1 MFVCSFVFSPGVPKL
16 RPAKLQELAVTSRDL
31 WTADRKTH
39 KKVTWPS
46 CFPTKEKKMSKKIK
60 LFSKENLQKVSTTC
74 SVKLNIHLY
83 NLSYIHVHTACTCT
97 PLHKSYVKLQLEKKK
112 FYSEQS
118 FIFIELNVFW
128 GYFYQKWVRK
138 SRMSGILF
146 FFFLVAFHH
155 YKIQQIHVVAKE
167 KIV

>member
-39 KKVTWPS
+39 KKVAWPS
-46 CFPTKEKKMSKKIK
+46 FFPTKEKKISKKIK

-74 SVKLNIHLY
+74 SVKLNTHLY
-83 NLSYIHVHTACTCT
+83 IICYIHVHTVCTWT
-97 PLHKSYVKLQLEKKK
+97 RLHKSYVKLQLEKKK

-118 FIFIELNVFW
+118 FIFYRTKCFL
-128 GYFYQKWVRK
+128 
-138 SRMSGILF
+138 MILLSKVSEKITHEWHFIF
-146 FFFLVAFHH
+146 FFHVAFHH
-155 YKIQQIHVVAKE
+155 YKIQQIVAKE

>member
-39 KKVTWPS
+39 KKVAWPS
-46 CFPTKEKKMSKKIK
+46 FFPTKEKKISKKIK

-83 NLSYIHVHTACTCT
+83 IICHIHVHTVCTWT
-97 PLHKSYVKLQLEKKK
+97 RLHKSYVKLQLEKKSSIVNRVL
-112 FYSEQS
+112 F
-118 FIFIELNVFW
+118 FIELNVFW

-146 FFFLVAFHH
+146 FSSTLHSIIT
-155 YKIQQIHVVAKE
+155 KSNK
-167 KIV
+167 